1 MYGRIGHNC
10 ALLPETPPTP
20 EHLLTPSDAPGVL
33 LIGTLD
39 TKGEEIAFVAGELA
53 TLGCEPVVLDS
64 GVLGDPTWDGAHVS
78 REGVAQAAGTTLG
91 RLAELPRGDALTRMA
106 EGVKTIALAL
116 AREGRV
122 EGALCIGGAGV
133 SLAVPAFE
141 ALGHGF
147 PKLLVTPLASGQ
159 RTFATFIGTA
169 DTAVMHSVADIMGI
183 NDVTEPV
190 FVEAAGFIAGA
201 VQARRRV
208 VSRDGRG
215 DRYLIAA
222 SMNGNTT
229 PALMYA
235 KQQLAL
241 RGAELV
247 TFHAN
252 GTGGRAMEQLAEQG
266 LFRAVLDYTT
276 TELAGEIVGGLM
288 SAGPAR
294 MEVAGRLGLPQ
305 VLVPGCLDL
314 ITTGRYDETK
324 KSWPGRS
331 LYRHNPEFTLVRLTS
346 EEMTTLGRC
355 FAEKANR
362 AVAPVRICVPL
373 NGFSVPNHP
382 GGPFWDPDADR
393 AFVTALE
400 ESLSPQITVD
410 VVEAHINDA
419 RFVDHVVDVLTE
431 FLADAD
437 LELANDV
444 EVIR

>member
-1 MYGRIGHNC
+1 LYGRNGHKGP
-10 ALLPETPPTP
+10 LLPESISTS
-20 EHLLTPSDAPGVL
+20 EHVPIPAAAPGVL

-39 TKGEEIAFVAGELA
+39 TKGDEIAYVADQLRA
-53 TLGCEPVVLDS
+53 SGCRPIVLDS
-64 GVLGDPTWDGAHVS
+64 GVLGKPSWDEADFP
-78 REGVAQAAGTTLG
+78 REAVAEAAGTTLADL
-91 RLAELPRGDALTRMA
+91 RELPRGDALARMA
-106 EGVKTIALAL
+106 DGVKTIALAL
-116 AREGRV
+116 AADGRV

-159 RTFATFIGTA
+159 RRFVAFIGTA

-190 FVEAAGFIAGA
+190 FVESAGFIAGA
-201 VQARRRV
+201 VQARRRAMQI
-208 VSRDGRG
+208 DGRAH
-215 DRYLIAA
+215 RYLIAA

-235 KQQLAL
+235 KQQLAAC
-241 RGAELV
+241 GAELV

-252 GTGGRAMEQLAEQG
+252 GAGGRAMEQLAEQG

-314 ITTGRYDETK
+314 ITTGRYEETEA
-324 KSWPGRS
+324 SWPNRS

-346 EEMTTLGRC
+346 DEMATLGRY

-362 AVAPVRICVPL
+362 ALAPVRICVPL
-373 NGFSVPNHP
+373 NGFSVPNYP

-393 AFVTALE
+393 AFLAALQE
-400 ESLSPQITVD
+400 TLSPQIEVD
-410 VVEAHINDA
+410 AVDAHINDV
-419 RFVDHVVDVLTE
+419 RFVDHVVNVLTE
-431 FLADAD
+431 FLTEAG
-437 LELANDV
+437 LELTTDV
-444 EVIR
+444 EVMR

>member
-1 MYGRIGHNC
+1 V
-10 ALLPETPPTP
+10 PKTPSNP
-20 EHLLTPSDAPGVL
+20 EHVLQTGEPPGVL

-39 TKGEEIAFVAGELA
+39 TKGAEIAFVADELVA
-53 TLGCEPVVLDS
+53 LGCRPVVLDS
-64 GVLGDPTWDGAHVS
+64 GVLGEPGWDGAHFP
-78 REGVAQAAGTTLG
+78 RETVAGAAGTTLAG
-91 RLAELPRGDALTRMA
+91 LTGLPRGDALGRMA
-106 EGVKTIALAL
+106 EGVKAIALTL
-116 AREGRV
+116 VEEGRI
-122 EGALCIGGAGV
+122 EGALCVGGAGV

-159 RTFATFIGTA
+159 RTFAMFVDTA

-201 VQARRRV
+201 VHARRRANR
-208 VSRDGRG
+208 RDGRAQ
-215 DRYLIAA
+215 RCLVAA

-276 TELAGEIVGGLM
+276 TELAGEVVGGLM

-314 ITTGRYDETK
+314 ITTGRYDETRDG
-324 KSWPGRS
+324 WPGRE

-346 EEMTTLGRC
+346 EEMARLGRS
-355 FAEKANR
+355 FAAKANQ
-362 AVAPVRICVPL
+362 ALGPVRICVPL
-373 NGFSVPNHP
+373 GGFSVPNRP
-382 GGPFWDPDADR
+382 GGPFWDPEADG
-393 AFVTALE
+393 AFLAALQE
-400 ESLSPQITVD
+400 EVLPQVEVHTVY
-410 VVEAHINDA
+410 AHINDPL
-419 RFVDHVVDVLTE
+419 FVDHVVDVLTE
-431 FLADAD
+431 LLADAG
-437 LELANDV
+437 LERRNDV
-444 EVIR
+444 EVMQ

>member
-1 MYGRIGHNC
+1 V
-10 ALLPETPPTP
+10 LPKTPPTS
-20 EHLLTPSDAPGVL
+20 EHLLTPSDTPGVL

-39 TKGEEIAFVAGELA
+39 TKGEEIAFVADELA
-53 TLGCEPVVLDS
+53 ALGCDPVVLDS
-64 GVLGDPTWDGAHVS
+64 GILGDPAWDGAQVS
-78 REGVAQAAGTTLG
+78 REAVAQAAGTTLAHLG
-91 RLAELPRGDALTRMA
+91 ELPRGDGLTRMA

-116 AREGRV
+116 AQEGRV

-159 RTFATFIGTA
+159 RQFASFIGTA

-201 VQARRRV
+201 VHAKRRAA
-208 VSRDGRG
+208 SREGRAE
-215 DRYLIAA
+215 RYLIAA

-288 SAGPAR
+288 SAGPTR
-294 MEVAGRLGLPQ
+294 MEVAGRLGLAQ

-314 ITTGRYDETK
+314 ITTGRYDQTK
-324 KSWPGRS
+324 EAWPGRS
-331 LYRHNPEFTLVRLTS
+331 LYRHNPEFTLVRLTAD
-346 EEMTTLGRC
+346 EMTTLGRS
-355 FAEKANR
+355 FAKKANR
-362 AVAPVRICVPL
+362 ALGPVRICVPL

-400 ESLSPQITVD
+400 ESLLPQITVD
-410 VVEAHINDA
+410 LVEAHINDIQ
-419 RFVDHVVDVLTE
+419 FVDHVVNALMEV
-431 FLADAD
+431 LADAD
-437 LELANDV
+437 LELASDV

>member
-1 MYGRIGHNC
+1 
-10 ALLPETPPTP
+10 LPETPATF
-20 EHLLTPSDAPGVL
+20 EHDLPVPGAPGVL

-39 TKGEEIAFVAGELA
+39 TKGDEIAFVANELA
-53 TLGCEPVVLDS
+53 DLGCQPIVLDS
-64 GVLGDPTWDGAHVS
+64 GILGDPGWDGADVP
-78 REGVAQAAGTTLG
+78 REAVAAAADTTLD
-91 RLAELPRGDALTRMA
+91 RLAELPRGDALARMA
-106 EGVKTIALAL
+106 EGVKTIALGL
-116 AREGRV
+116 AQDGRI

-147 PKLLVTPLASGQ
+147 PKLLVTPLASGE
-159 RTFATFIGTA
+159 RKFTAFVGTA

-190 FVEAAGFIAGA
+190 FVEAAGFVAGA
-201 VQARRRV
+201 VQARRRATKNA
-208 VSRDGRG
+208 GRAH
-215 DRYLIAA
+215 RYLVAA

-241 RGAELV
+241 RGVELV

-252 GTGGRAMEQLAEQG
+252 GTGGRAMEKLAEQG
-266 LFRAVLDYTT
+266 LFRGVLDYTT

-324 KSWPGRS
+324 ASWPGRT

-346 EEMTTLGRC
+346 DEMATLGRC

-362 AVAPVRICVPL
+362 AFAPVRICIPL
-373 NGFSVPNHP
+373 NGFSVPNHV

-393 AFVTALE
+393 AFLAALE
-400 ESLSPQITVD
+400 KNLSPQIAVD
-410 VVEAHINDA
+410 AVEAHINDV
-419 RFVDHVVDVLTE
+419 RFVDHVVNVLTE
-431 FLADAD
+431 FLADAG
-437 LELANDV
+437 LELTPDV
-444 EVIR
+444 EVMH

>member
-1 MYGRIGHNC
+1 
-10 ALLPETPPTP
+10 LPETPSTP

-39 TKGEEIAFVAGELA
+39 TKGEEIAFVADELA
-53 TLGCEPVVLDS
+53 ALGCEPVVLDS
-64 GVLGDPTWDGAHVS
+64 GVLGEPGWDGAQIS
-78 REGVAQAAGTTLG
+78 REAVAQAAGTTLS
-91 RLAELPRGDALTRMA
+91 RLAELPRGDALTQMA

-116 AREGRV
+116 AQSGRV

-159 RTFATFIGTA
+159 RKFATFIGTA

-201 VQARRRV
+201 VQARRRAV
-208 VSRDGRG
+208 KRDDRA

-229 PALMYA
+229 TALMYA

-276 TELAGEIVGGLM
+276 TELAGDVVGGLM
-288 SAGPAR
+288 SAGPER

-324 KSWPGRS
+324 ESWPGRS

-346 EEMTTLGRC
+346 DEMTTLGRC

-362 AVAPVRICVPL
+362 ALAPVRICVPL
-373 NGFSVPNHP
+373 KGFSVPNHP

-393 AFVTALE
+393 AFVAALE
-400 ESLSPQITVD
+400 ESLSPEIRVD
-410 VVEAHINDA
+410 LVDAHINDV
-419 RFVDHVVDVLTE
+419 RFVDHVVNVLTE

>member
-1 MYGRIGHNC
+1 M
-10 ALLPETPPTP
+10 A
-20 EHLLTPSDAPGVL
+20 
-33 LIGTLD
+33 
-39 TKGEEIAFVAGELA
+39 
-53 TLGCEPVVLDS
+53 
-64 GVLGDPTWDGAHVS
+64 DGI
-78 REGVAQAAGTTLG
+78 
-91 RLAELPRGDALTRMA
+91 
-106 EGVKTIALAL
+106 KTIALAL
-116 AREGRV
+116 AKDGRI

-159 RTFATFIGTA
+159 RKFAAFIGTA

-201 VQARRRV
+201 VHATRRADVRHG
-208 VSRDGRG
+208 GRSG
-215 DRYLIAA
+215 RYLIAA

-241 RGAELV
+241 HGAELV

-276 TELAGEIVGGLM
+276 TELAGEIVGGMM
-288 SAGPAR
+288 SAGPER

-324 KSWPGRS
+324 EDWPGRT

-346 EEMTTLGRC
+346 DEMATLGRC

-362 AVAPVRICVPL
+362 ALAPVRICVPL
-373 NGFSVPNHP
+373 QGFSVPNHP
-382 GGPFWDPDADR
+382 GGPFFDPDADR
-393 AFVTALE
+393 AFVAALE
-400 ESLSPQITVD
+400 ESLSPRIMLD
-410 VVEAHINDA
+410 VVDAHINDV
-419 RFVDHVVDVLTE
+419 RFVDHVVNVLTE
-431 FLADAD
+431 FLPEADP
-437 LELANDV
+437 ELANDV
-444 EVIR
+444 EVISEHR

>member
-1 MYGRIGHNC
+1 LYGRSEHYC
-10 ALLPETPPTP
+10 AVLPKTP
-20 EHLLTPSDAPGVL
+20 LTSEQQVEGADAPGVL

-39 TKGEEIAFVAGELA
+39 TKGEEVAFVANELA
-53 TLGCEPVVLDS
+53 ALGCRPVVLDS
-64 GVLGDPTWDGAHVS
+64 GILGEPTWDGADVP
-78 REGVAQAAGTTLG
+78 REAVAEAADTTLD
-91 RLAELPRGDALTRMA
+91 RLAELPRGDALSRMA

-116 AREGRV
+116 AREGRI

-141 ALGHGF
+141 RLGHGF

-159 RTFATFIGTA
+159 RKFSAFVGSA

-190 FVEAAGFIAGA
+190 FVEAAGFMAGA
-201 VQARRRV
+201 VHARRRLTQNAP
-208 VSRDGRG
+208 RAH
-215 DRYLIAA
+215 RYLVAA

-241 RGAELV
+241 RGVELV

-266 LFRAVLDYTT
+266 LFRGVLDYTT
-276 TELAGEIVGGLM
+276 TELAGEVVGGLM
-288 SAGPAR
+288 SAGPRR

-314 ITTGRYDETK
+314 ITTGRFDETQEK
-324 KSWPGRS
+324 WPGRA

-346 EEMTTLGRC
+346 DEMATLGRT

-362 AVAPVRICVPL
+362 AFAPVRVCVPA

-382 GGPFWDPDADR
+382 GGPFWDPDADG
-393 AFVTALE
+393 AFVAALE
-400 ESLSPQITVD
+400 ATLSPQIAVD
-410 VVEAHINDA
+410 VVDAHINDG
-419 RFVDHVVDVLTE
+419 RFVDHVVTVLTE
-431 FLADAD
+431 FLADAG
-437 LELANDV
+437 LELTSDV
-444 EVIR
+444 EVMH

>member
-1 MYGRIGHNC
+1 M
-10 ALLPETPPTP
+10 
-20 EHLLTPSDAPGVL
+20 L

-39 TKGEEIAFVAGELA
+39 TKGDEIAFVAGQLA
-53 TLGCEPVVLDS
+53 ALGCRPVVLDS
-64 GVLGDPTWDGAHVS
+64 GILGDPGWNGADVP
-78 REGVAQAAGTTLG
+78 REAVAEAAETTLDQ
-91 RLAELPRGDALTRMA
+91 LAELPRGDALARMA
-106 EGVKTIALAL
+106 EGVKNVALAL
-116 AREGRV
+116 AQEGHI

-147 PKLLVTPLASGQ
+147 PKLLVTPLASGE
-159 RTFATFIGTA
+159 RKFAAFVGSA

-190 FVEAAGFIAGA
+190 FVEAAGFVAGA
-201 VQARRRV
+201 VQARRRAPQT
-208 VSRDGRG
+208 DGRAHG
-215 DRYLIAA
+215 YLVAA

-252 GTGGRAMEQLAEQG
+252 GAGGRAMEQLAERG
-266 LFRAVLDYTT
+266 LFRGVLDYTT
-276 TELAGEIVGGLM
+276 TELAGEVVGGLM
-288 SAGPAR
+288 SAGETR

-324 KSWPGRS
+324 EKWPGRT

-346 EEMTTLGRC
+346 EEMATLGRR

-362 AVAPVRICVPL
+362 ALGPVRICVPL
-373 NGFSVPNHP
+373 NGYSVPNHP

-393 AFVTALE
+393 AFVAALE
-400 ESLSPQITVD
+400 QSLSPGIAVD
-410 VVEAHINDA
+410 LVEAHINDLP
-419 RFVDHVVDVLTE
+419 FVDHVVSVLTE
-431 FLADAD
+431 FLVTAG
-437 LELANDV
+437 LEPTSDV
-444 EVIR
+444 EVVH

>member
-1 MYGRIGHNC
+1 
-10 ALLPETPPTP
+10 
-20 EHLLTPSDAPGVL
+20 
-33 LIGTLD
+33 
-39 TKGEEIAFVAGELA
+39 
-53 TLGCEPVVLDS
+53 
-64 GVLGDPTWDGAHVS
+64 
-78 REGVAQAAGTTLG
+78 
-91 RLAELPRGDALTRMA
+91 
-106 EGVKTIALAL
+106 
-116 AREGRV
+116 
-122 EGALCIGGAGV
+122 
-133 SLAVPAFE
+133 
-141 ALGHGF
+141 
-147 PKLLVTPLASGQ
+147 
-159 RTFATFIGTA
+159 
-169 DTAVMHSVADIMGI
+169 MHSVADIMGI

-201 VQARRRV
+201 VHARRRAV
-208 VSRDGRG
+208 RRDGRA

-235 KQQLAL
+235 KRQLAL

-294 MEVAGRLGLPQ
+294 MEVAGQLGLPQ

-324 KSWPGRS
+324 ENWPGRS

-346 EEMTTLGRC
+346 DEMTTLGRC

-362 AVAPVRICVPL
+362 ALAPVRICVPL

-393 AFVTALE
+393 AFVAALE
-400 ESLSPQITVD
+400 ESLLPQITVD
-410 VVEAHINDA
+410 VVEAHINDV
-419 RFVDHVVDVLTE
+419 RFVDHVVNVLTE
-431 FLADAD
+431 FIADAD

>member
-1 MYGRIGHNC
+1 
-10 ALLPETPPTP
+10 
-20 EHLLTPSDAPGVL
+20 VL

-39 TKGEEIAFVAGELA
+39 TKGVEIAFVAGELRA
-53 TLGCEPVVLDS
+53 SGCRPVVLDS
-64 GVLGDPTWDGAHVS
+64 GILGDPGWDGADFP
-78 REGVAQAAGTTLG
+78 RETVAHAAGTTLD
-91 RLAELPRGDALTRMA
+91 RLAELPRGDALTLMA
-106 EGVKTIALAL
+106 EGVKEIALAL
-116 AREGRV
+116 ARDGRI
-122 EGALCIGGAGV
+122 EGALCVGGAGV
-133 SLAVPAFE
+133 SLAVPTFE

-159 RTFATFIGTA
+159 RRFAAFVGTA

-183 NDVTEPV
+183 NAVTEPV

-201 VQARRRV
+201 VAARRRA
-208 VSRDGRG
+208 RQKPDGRG
-215 DRYLIAA
+215 QRNLVAA

-266 LFRAVLDYTT
+266 HFRAVLDYTT
-276 TELAGEIVGGLM
+276 TELGGEIVGGLM
-288 SAGPAR
+288 SAGRSR

-314 ITTGRYDETK
+314 ITTGRYDETEQ
-324 KSWPGRS
+324 SWPGRR
-331 LYRHNPEFTLVRLTS
+331 LYRHNPEFTLVRLS
-346 EEMTTLGRC
+346 RDEMATLGRY

-362 AVAPVRICVPL
+362 SVGPVRVCVPL
-373 NGFSVPNHP
+373 DGFSVPNHP

-393 AFVTALE
+393 AFLTALE
-400 ESLSPQITVD
+400 ETLSPRIKVD
-410 VVEAHINDA
+410 AVAAHINDV

-431 FLADAD
+431 FLADVGV
-437 LELANDV
+437 ELKSDV
-444 EVIR
+444 EVMR

>member
-1 MYGRIGHNC
+1 M
-10 ALLPETPPTP
+10 
-20 EHLLTPSDAPGVL
+20 L

-39 TKGEEIAFVAGELA
+39 TKGEEIAFVAEELA
-53 TLGCEPVVLDS
+53 ALGCRALVLDS
-64 GVLGDPTWDGAHVS
+64 GVLGEPSWHGATFS
-78 REGVAQAAGTTLG
+78 REVVAAAAGTTLSS
-91 RLAELPRGDALTRMA
+91 LAELARGDALSRMA
-106 EGVKTIALAL
+106 EGVKAIALPL
-116 AREGRV
+116 AREGRI

-147 PKLLVTPLASGQ
+147 PKLLLTPLASGQ
-159 RTFATFIGTA
+159 RKFAAFVGTA

-201 VQARRRV
+201 VHARRRSNHAD
-208 VSRDGRG
+208 SRT

-229 PALMYA
+229 AALMYA
-235 KQQLAL
+235 KRLL
-241 RGAELV
+241 GGKGAELV

-276 TELAGEIVGGLM
+276 TELAGEIVGGMM
-288 SAGPAR
+288 SAGPDR

-314 ITTGRYDETK
+314 ITTGRYEETRTT
-324 KSWPGRS
+324 WPGRA

-346 EEMTTLGRC
+346 EEMDRLGRN
-355 FAEKANR
+355 FAAKANR
-362 AVAPVRICVPL
+362 ALGPVQICVPL
-373 NGFSVPNHP
+373 KGFSVPNRP
-382 GGPFWDPDADR
+382 GGPFWDPEADG
-393 AFVTALE
+393 AFLAALQE
-400 ESLSPQITVD
+400 DLLPQ
-410 VVEAHINDA
+410 VEVHTIDAHINEP
-419 RFVDHVVDVLTE
+419 RFVEHVVEVLTE
-431 FLADAD
+431 LLVDVRV
-437 LELANDV
+437 EQRTDV
-444 EVIR
+444 EVMQ

>member
-1 MYGRIGHNC
+1 M
-10 ALLPETPPTP
+10 PETPSTP

-39 TKGEEIAFVAGELA
+39 TKGEEIAFVADELA
-53 TLGCEPVVLDS
+53 ALGCEPVVLDS
-64 GVLGDPTWDGAHVS
+64 GVLGEPGWDGAQIS
-78 REGVAQAAGTTLG
+78 REAVAQAAGTTLS
-91 RLAELPRGDALTRMA
+91 RLAELPRGDALAHMA

-116 AREGRV
+116 AQSGRV

-159 RTFATFIGTA
+159 RKFATFIGTA

-201 VQARRRV
+201 VQARRRAV
-208 VSRDGRG
+208 KRDDRA

-229 PALMYA
+229 TALMYA

-276 TELAGEIVGGLM
+276 TELAGDVVGGLM
-288 SAGPAR
+288 SAGPER

-324 KSWPGRS
+324 ESWPGRS

-346 EEMTTLGRC
+346 DEMTTLGRC

-362 AVAPVRICVPL
+362 ALAPVRICVPL
-373 NGFSVPNHP
+373 KGFSVPNHP

-393 AFVTALE
+393 AFVAALE
-400 ESLSPQITVD
+400 ESLSPEIRVD
-410 VVEAHINDA
+410 LVDAHINDV
-419 RFVDHVVDVLTE
+419 RFVDHVVNVLTE

>member
-1 MYGRIGHNC
+1 MYGRSEHYRPI
-10 ALLPETPPTP
+10 LPK
-20 EHLLTPSDAPGVL
+20 TPSTSEQQLEAAAAPGVL

-39 TKGEEIAFVAGELA
+39 TKGDEIAFVAGELA
-53 TLGCEPVVLDS
+53 SMGCRPVVLDS
-64 GVLGDPTWDGAHVS
+64 GVLGEPGWAGADVP
-78 REGVAQAAGTTLG
+78 REAVAEAADTTLD
-91 RLAELPRGDALTRMA
+91 RLADLPRGDALARMA

-116 AREGRV
+116 AREGRI

-159 RTFATFIGTA
+159 RTFAAFVGSS

-190 FVEAAGFIAGA
+190 FVEAAGFMAGA
-201 VQARRRV
+201 VQARRRAAQNAP
-208 VSRDGRG
+208 RAH
-215 DRYLIAA
+215 RYLVAA

-229 PALMYA
+229 PALMNA
-235 KQQLAL
+235 KQQLAQ
-241 RGAELV
+241 RGVELI

-252 GTGGRAMEQLAEQG
+252 GTGGRAMERLAEQG
-266 LFRAVLDYTT
+266 LFRGVLDYTT
-276 TELAGEIVGGLM
+276 TELAGDLVGGLM
-288 SAGPAR
+288 GAGPTR

-314 ITTGRYDETK
+314 ITTGRYDETRER
-324 KSWPGRS
+324 WPGRT
-331 LYRHNPEFTLVRLTS
+331 LYRHNPEFTLVRLTTD
-346 EEMTTLGRC
+346 EMAMLGRC

-362 AVAPVRICVPL
+362 AFAPVRVCVPL

-393 AFVTALE
+393 AFVTAVE
-400 ESLSPQITVD
+400 ENLSPQISLD
-410 VVEAHINDA
+410 AVEAHINDPL
-419 RFVDHVVDVLTE
+419 FVDHVVNVLTE
-431 FLADAD
+431 FLLDAG
-437 LELANDV
+437 LELKNDV
-444 EVIR
+444 EVMR

>member
-1 MYGRIGHNC
+1 LYGRSEHYR
-10 ALLPETPPTP
+10 AVLPKTP
-20 EHLLTPSDAPGVL
+20 LTSEQFERADTPGVL

-39 TKGEEIAFVAGELA
+39 TKGEEIAFVAAELTA
-53 TLGCEPVVLDS
+53 LGCRAVVLDS
-64 GVLGDPTWDGAHVS
+64 GILGHPGWNGADVS
-78 REGVAQAAGTTLG
+78 REAVAEAADTTLD
-91 RLAELPRGDALTRMA
+91 RLAELPRGDALARMA
-106 EGVKTIALAL
+106 EGVKTIAVAL
-116 AREGRV
+116 ARDGRI

-159 RTFATFIGTA
+159 RKFSSFVGST

-190 FVEAAGFIAGA
+190 FVEAAGFMAGA
-201 VQARRRV
+201 VQARRRLKESAPRNNRFLV
-208 VSRDGRG
+208 
-215 DRYLIAA
+215 AA

-229 PALMYA
+229 TALMYA

-241 RGAELV
+241 RGVELV
-247 TFHAN
+247 AFHAN

-266 LFRAVLDYTT
+266 LFRGILDYTT
-276 TELAGEIVGGLM
+276 TELGGEVVGGLM
-288 SAGPAR
+288 SAGTMR

-314 ITTGRYDETK
+314 ITTGRYEETK
-324 KSWPGRS
+324 EKWPGRT
-331 LYRHNPEFTLVRLTS
+331 LYRHNPEFTLVRLTND
-346 EEMTTLGRC
+346 EMANLGRY

-362 AVAPVRICVPL
+362 AFAPVRICIPL

-382 GGPFWDPDADR
+382 GGPFWDPEADR

-400 ESLSPQITVD
+400 ASLSPQIAVD
-410 VVEAHINDA
+410 LVEAHINDP
-419 RFVDHVVDVLTE
+419 RFVDHVVNVLGE
-431 FLADAD
+431 FLIDAG
-437 LELANDV
+437 LEFTSDV
-444 EVIR
+444 EVMH

>member
-1 MYGRIGHNC
+1 
-10 ALLPETPPTP
+10 LPETPSTP

-39 TKGEEIAFVAGELA
+39 TKGEEIAFVADELA
-53 TLGCEPVVLDS
+53 ALGCEPVVLDS
-64 GVLGDPTWDGAHVS
+64 GVLGEPAWDGAQIS
-78 REGVAQAAGTTLG
+78 REAVAQAAGTTLG
-91 RLAELPRGDALTRMA
+91 RLAELPRGDALSRMA

-116 AREGRV
+116 AQDGRV

-159 RTFATFIGTA
+159 RRFATFIDTA

-201 VQARRRV
+201 VHARRRAV
-208 VSRDGRG
+208 NRDGRA

-241 RGAELV
+241 RGVELV

-276 TELAGEIVGGLM
+276 TELAGDIVGGLM
-288 SAGPAR
+288 SAGPER

-324 KSWPGRS
+324 EGWPGRS

-346 EEMTTLGRC
+346 AEMTTLGRC

-362 AVAPVRICVPL
+362 ALAPVRICVPL
-373 NGFSVPNHP
+373 KGFSVPNHP

-393 AFVTALE
+393 AFVAALE
-400 ESLSPQITVD
+400 EGLSPQITVD
-410 VVEAHINDA
+410 LVEAHINDV
-419 RFVDHVVDVLTE
+419 RFVDHVVNVLTE

>member
-1 MYGRIGHNC
+1 LYGRTEHYR
-10 ALLPETPPTP
+10 AVLPKTPLTSEQLLEAA
-20 EHLLTPSDAPGVL
+20 EAPGVL

-53 TLGCEPVVLDS
+53 SLGCLPVVLDS
-64 GVLGDPTWDGAHVS
+64 GILGEPGWDGADIS
-78 REGVAQAAGTTLG
+78 REAVAEAADTTLD
-91 RLAELPRGDALTRMA
+91 RLAELPRGDALGRMA

-116 AREGRV
+116 AQEGRI

-147 PKLLVTPLASGQ
+147 PKLLVTPLASGR
-159 RTFATFIGTA
+159 RTFSAFVGSA

-190 FVEAAGFIAGA
+190 FVEAAGFVAGA

-208 VSRDGRG
+208 TTNSGRPH
-215 DRYLIAA
+215 RYLVAA

-229 PALMYA
+229 PALMHA
-235 KQQLAL
+235 KQKLAV
-241 RGAELV
+241 RGVELV

-266 LFRAVLDYTT
+266 LFQGVLDYTT
-276 TELAGEIVGGLM
+276 TELAGDVVGGLM
-288 SAGPAR
+288 SAGPMR

-305 VLVPGCLDL
+305 VLVPGCIDL
-314 ITTGRYDETK
+314 ITTGRYDETERE
-324 KSWPGRS
+324 WPGRT
-331 LYRHNPEFTLVRLTS
+331 LYRHNPEFTLVRLTGD
-346 EEMTTLGRC
+346 EMATLGRR

-362 AVAPVRICVPL
+362 ALAPVRICIPL

-382 GGPFWDPDADR
+382 GGPFWAPDADR
-393 AFVTALE
+393 AFVAALE
-400 ESLSPQITVD
+400 GALSPQIGVD
-410 VVEAHINDA
+410 VVEAHINDL
-419 RFVDHVVDVLTE
+419 RFVDHVVNVLSE
-431 FLADAD
+431 FLVDAG
-437 LELANDV
+437 LELTSDV
-444 EVIR
+444 EVVH

>member
-1 MYGRIGHNC
+1 
-10 ALLPETPPTP
+10 LDKKPSTP
-20 EHLLTPSDAPGVL
+20 EQRLQPDEAPGVL

-39 TKGEEIAFVAGELA
+39 TKGDEIAFVARELA
-53 TLGCEPVVLDS
+53 ESGCRPVVLDS
-64 GVLGDPTWDGAHVS
+64 GILGEAAWDGADFP
-78 REGVAQAAGTTLG
+78 RAAVARAAGRTLG
-91 RLAELPRGDALTRMA
+91 QLAELSRGDALGLMA
-106 EGVKTIALAL
+106 EGVKEIALAL
-116 AREGRV
+116 AREGRI

-159 RTFATFIGTA
+159 RKFAAFVDTA

-201 VQARRRV
+201 VHARRRLMR
-208 VSRDGRG
+208 RDGQAHG
-215 DRYLIAA
+215 YLVAA

-235 KQQLAL
+235 KKQLAS

-252 GTGGRAMEQLAEQG
+252 GTGGRAMEQLAKRY

-276 TELAGEIVGGLM
+276 TELAGEVVGGLM
-288 SAGPAR
+288 SAGAAR
-294 MEVAGRLGLPQ
+294 MEVAGQLGLPQ

-314 ITTGRYDETK
+314 ITAGRYEETEK
-324 KSWPGRS
+324 NWPGRL
-331 LYRHNPEFTLVRLTS
+331 LYRHNPEFTLVRLTRD
-346 EEMTTLGRC
+346 EMAVLGRY
-355 FAEKANR
+355 FADKANR
-362 AVAPVRICVPL
+362 AVGPVRICVPL

-382 GGPFWDPDADR
+382 EGPFWDPDADH
-393 AFVTALE
+393 AFVAALE
-400 ESLSPQITVD
+400 ERLSGEIAVD
-410 VVEAHINDA
+410 LVEAHINDVV
-419 RFVDHVVDVLTE
+419 FVDHVLDALAGVLTE
-431 FLADAD
+431 AGV
-437 LELANDV
+437 ELKNDV
-444 EVIR
+444 EVMQ

>member
-1 MYGRIGHNC
+1 
-10 ALLPETPPTP
+10 
-20 EHLLTPSDAPGVL
+20 VL

-39 TKGEEIAFVAGELA
+39 TKGDEISYVANELA
-53 TLGCEPVVLDS
+53 ALGCRAIVLDS
-64 GVLGDPTWDGAHVS
+64 GILGDPGWDGAEFP
-78 REGVAQAAGTTLG
+78 RAAVAEAADTTLD
-91 RLAELPRGDALTRMA
+91 RLAELPRGDALARMA

-116 AREGRV
+116 AREGRI

-159 RTFATFIGTA
+159 RTFAAFVGSA

-190 FVEAAGFIAGA
+190 FIEAAGFMAGA
-201 VQARRRV
+201 VQARRRA
-208 VSRDGRG
+208 SQNAGRVH
-215 DRYLIAA
+215 RYLVAA

-235 KQQLAL
+235 KQQLAR
-241 RGAELV
+241 RGVELV

-266 LFRAVLDYTT
+266 LFRGVLDYTT
-276 TELAGEIVGGLM
+276 TELAGEVVGGLM
-288 SAGPAR
+288 SAGPMR
-294 MEVAGRLGLPQ
+294 KEVAGRLGLPQ

-314 ITTGRYDETK
+314 ITTGRFDETVER
-324 KSWPGRS
+324 WPGRT

-346 EEMTTLGRC
+346 DEMAVLGRR

-362 AVAPVRICVPL
+362 AIAPVRICIPL

-393 AFVTALE
+393 AFVAALE
-400 ESLSPQITVD
+400 ESLSPQIAVD
-410 VVEAHINDA
+410 VVEAHINDLP
-419 RFVDHVVDVLTE
+419 FVDPVANVLAE
-431 FLADAD
+431 FLADAG
-437 LELANDV
+437 LELTSDV
-444 EVIR
+444 EVIH